1 MQTGLFHL
9 GRNRALH
16 SGTTEPLP
24 DDIRSLE
31 DHARAM
37 AKDTYRDRYDP
48 TQNVHDAMH
57 KAEYERNLAQ
67 REDAEKTAQHAA
79 ANLRDAELRLARTT
93 KAGPRPAAPPLLVA
107 AFIFVITLTV
117 APTLHDSVFL
127 TLADDLLAW
136 FGAWLAAAFVGGM
149 LTLAILGGRRT
160 KWTWAGVAAGVIL
173 GLGLGAVRL
182 SSAEGVGEV
191 LFALGLTIVEIA
203 AVVLLEW
210 LASGLRNSEAE
221 WSVRQAAEGEA
232 IAARDS
238 ARAELTRW
246 ETRLRELNDAI
257 QSKIAFVEDRH
268 NRNVHIQELEAVG
281 IKAVLDGY
289 NAGISENVG
298 RIRGVPRRAE

>member
-1 MQTGLFHL
+1 M
-9 GRNRALH
+9 
-16 SGTTEPLP
+16 
-24 DDIRSLE
+24 
-31 DHARAM
+31 
-37 AKDTYRDRYDP
+37 
-48 TQNVHDAMH
+48 
-57 KAEYERNLAQ
+57 
-67 REDAEKTAQHAA
+67 
-79 ANLRDAELRLARTT
+79 
-93 KAGPRPAAPPLLVA
+93 
-107 AFIFVITLTV
+107 
-117 APTLHDSVFL
+117 
-127 TLADDLLAW
+127 
-136 FGAWLAAAFVGGM
+136 
-149 LTLAILGGRRT
+149 
-160 KWTWAGVAAGVIL
+160 